1 MPTYA
6 DDRIGRTIYADNIKL
21 LKLKERKTPSYTA
34 QRAGLQ
40 LMSVDYSELINR
52 IDRMDS
58 DSIITPQEKTIL
70 KSQWESLN
78 ALRMNTLNNAERF
91 GIENQTLF
99 LEYISAYDSLA
110 STMNFILDPLNM
122 DKDADLSEQPDLSTL
137 FEAYYQK
144 AVLVDEKIFRYETG
158 MIGGLDYRVRL
169 DVLLRASIDP
179 LPLDGTPS
187 VLSVTVKRDGED
199 VTSEYEDSCF
209 TWSRSSEDKNAD
221 AIWNSNPLLVGKS
234 ISVTV
239 DDLVY
244 GYATFLCEF
253 HYNYSETMYIAKTG
267 IMTLS
272 KEIPGPPG
280 EDSISVQIFSSNGN
294 IFRNGQ
300 AYTIMTATVW
310 QGDDDITSQID
321 ASKFTWERTSGNAVA
336 DESWNTSSKAIG
348 HKSIELT
355 PEDIIG
361 RSVFACHVDI

>member
-40 LMSVDYSELINR
+40 LMSVDYSGLIER

-58 DSIITPQEKTIL
+58 DSIVTPQEKTIL

-78 ALRMNTLNNAERF
+78 ALRMNSLNKAEEY
-91 GIENQTLF
+91 GLEGQTQY
-99 LEYISAYDSLA
+99 LEYIDAYNNLA
-110 STMNFILDPLNM
+110 SLMNFILDPLNM
-122 DKDADLSEQPDLSTL
+122 GEDTDLSGKPDLSTL
-137 FEAYYQK
+137 YETYYQK
-144 AVLVDEKIFRYETG
+144 AVLIDEQIFRRETG
-158 MIGGLDYRVRL
+158 MLGGMDYRVRL
-169 DVLLRASIDP
+169 EVLLRASVDP

-199 VTSEYEDSCF
+199 VTSEYEDNCF
-209 TWSRSSEDKNAD
+209 TWSRLSEDRDAD
-221 AIWNSNPLLVGKS
+221 SIWNSNPLLVGKTIS
-234 ISVTV
+234 ITV

-244 GYATFLCEF
+244 GYATFSCNF
-253 HYNYSETMYIAKTG
+253 HYSYSETMYITKTG
-267 IMTLS
+267 ILTLS

-280 EDSISVQIFSSNGN
+280 EDAISVQIFSSNGN
-294 IFRNGQ
+294 VFRSNQGF
-300 AYTIMTATVW
+300 TTMTATVW
-310 QGDDDITSQID
+310 QGNDDITSQID
-321 ASKFTWERTSGNAVA
+321 ASKFTWERTSSDPVA

-348 HKSIELT
+348 HKSIQLT
-355 PEDIIG
+355 PADIIG